1 MDMKVDSFGI
11 DLDTKDPVILAKSSK
26 RAREYGKIL
35 IKESKNGYHIRVK
48 LDKKMNVKQTFWLRL
63 FCMDDERRLLYD
75 LLRFV
80 NGSNHIDILWD
91 DKQLI
96 KLYQLQQS

>member
-1 MDMKVDSFGI
+1 MKVDSFGI
-11 DLDTKDPVILAKSSK
+11 DLDTKDPDILAKSSK

-48 LDKKMNVKQTFWLRL
+48 LKEELPVIQTFWLRL

-80 NGSNHIDILWD
+80 SGSDHIDILWD
-91 DKQLI
+91 NKQRI
-96 KLYQLQQS
+96 KLNEFYQ